1 MNSPAPV
8 RWALS
13 TAAGKDA
20 TLALHRARAAGL
32 DVPFALCLF
41 DRESDRVRFHGTP
54 VALVEAHAT
63 ALGMQLLALP
73 TSPDDFEAVFLGAL
87 ARLSELGA
95 GGVVFGNV
103 HLADVRAWYEERTT
117 AAGLQHL
124 EPLWG
129 EPPADLVREVVGLGY
144 RARVA
149 SVDVDQGD
157 GAWLGRDLDPRLIGE
172 IEARGADPCGER
184 GEYHTF
190 VWDGPMFAAAVPIRT
205 EGVVEREGHRMLHL
219 SPGGY
224 RAPGPT
230 GRDGAARTS

>member
-32 DVPFALCLF
+32 DVQFALCLF
-41 DRESDRVRFHGTP
+41 DRDTERVRFHGTP
-54 VALVEAHAT
+54 VALVEAHAE
-63 ALGMQLLALP
+63 ALGMRLLALP

-103 HLADVRAWYEERTT
+103 HLADVRAWYEERTV
-117 AAGLQHL
+117 AAGLRHL

-129 EPPADLVREVVGLGY
+129 DPPADLVREVVRLGY
-144 RARVA
+144 RARVV
-149 SVDVDQGD
+149 SVDLEQGD
-157 GAWLGRDLDPRLIGE
+157 GAWLGRDLDPRLVGE

-190 VWDGPMFAAAVPIRT
+190 VWDGPMFAAPVPVQPG
-205 EGVVEREGHRMLHL
+205 GVVEGEGHRMVHL
-219 SPGGY
+219 SMARISRSGPG
-224 RAPGPT
+224 
-230 GRDGAARTS
+230 